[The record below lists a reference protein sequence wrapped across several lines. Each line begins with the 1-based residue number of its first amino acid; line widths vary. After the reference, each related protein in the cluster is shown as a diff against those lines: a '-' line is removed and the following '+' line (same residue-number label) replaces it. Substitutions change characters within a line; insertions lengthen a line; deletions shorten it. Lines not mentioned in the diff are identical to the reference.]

1 MFLVKK
7 KKNSPGFEPADFG
20 SIDLSKTKV
29 STYLILFS
37 PILEVIKFVI
47 CQQDEQDSSVNSNL
61 VSTFRSSQNN
71 RRNRLWSVSSCLCSR
86 FDELFC
92 HNSNEVDWSGLC
104 SADGRQTLTKDL
116 DTYSVIIYFTFQAV
130 RAIVNFHFVSWTFFQ
145 MKFVTINYWLVRKY
159 AFTYFLNHIIGH
171 FLTVPRMHYFGT
183 ENEKCPVKI
192 QDELEARAMP

>member
-1 MFLVKK
+1 M
-7 KKNSPGFEPADFG
+7 
-20 SIDLSKTKV
+20 
-29 STYLILFS
+29 
-37 PILEVIKFVI
+37 IKIVI
-47 CQQDEQDSSVNSNL
+47 CQQDSSANSNL

-159 AFTYFLNHIIGH
+159 AFKYFLNHIIGF

-192 QDELEARAMP
+192 QDELEARAMS